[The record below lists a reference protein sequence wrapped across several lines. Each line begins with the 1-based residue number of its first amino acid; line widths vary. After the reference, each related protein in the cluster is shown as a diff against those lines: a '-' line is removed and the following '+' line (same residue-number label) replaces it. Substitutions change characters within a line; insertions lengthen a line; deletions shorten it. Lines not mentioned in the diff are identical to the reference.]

1 MKDRKTNLTQTWQEI
16 HRTLYKLNVLLLIG
30 GNEEARNSLS
40 TDILNEMLSYFKS
53 TEEFE
58 ICELI
63 VKKLNGVDIYISAQH
78 RKEIIKL
85 LNEKD
90 N

>member
-1 MKDRKTNLTQTWQEI
+1 MKDGKTNLTQTWQEI
-16 HRTLYKLNVLLLIG
+16 HRTLYKLNILLLIG
-30 GNEEARNSLS
+30 GNEEAINSLS
-40 TDILNEMLSYFKS
+40 DDILNEMLIYFKS

-63 VKKLNGVDIYISAQH
+63 VKKLNGDIYIPTAQH